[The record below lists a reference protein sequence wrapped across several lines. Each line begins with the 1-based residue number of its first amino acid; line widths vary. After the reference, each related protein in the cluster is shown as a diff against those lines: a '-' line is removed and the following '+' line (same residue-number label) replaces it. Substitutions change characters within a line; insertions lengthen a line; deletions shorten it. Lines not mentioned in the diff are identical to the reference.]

1 MAALSKPV
9 FRSPGRPARPMDPL
23 ERYVP
28 LGIKGLVYL
37 ILIVY
42 LVQAADAFYEVA
54 PGRSWPFLLAAIRNG
69 IFLFIHEG
77 GHFLFMFFGE
87 TLRILGGSFWQIVF
101 PLLSCIIAVRK
112 RSHFIAPFALFWVGT
127 NMMDVSLYMRDAPL
141 RLLPLL
147 GGHKS
152 WHDWWN
158 LFRKWD
164 MLDSAGTVADIF
176 YFLGLFVSIVAIGG
190 GIYLAVQRYL
200 NPIPYK
206 ISEDE
211 EESRVAPSLLRSA
224 LPTHQLQRKESVSPP
239 AAEGEEKNTF
249 DGL

>member
-1 MAALSKPV
+1 MALTQRHLERRPGVPV
-9 FRSPGRPARPMDPL
+9 PTMDPL

-28 LGIKGLVYL
+28 LVLKSFVYL
-37 ILIVY
+37 ILVIY
-42 LVQAADAFYEVA
+42 LIQAADVFYEYV
-54 PGRSWPFLLAAIRNG
+54 PGAHWPFLLMAIRNG

-77 GHFLFMFFGE
+77 GHFLFMFFGD
-87 TLRILGGSFWQIVF
+87 TLHILGGSFWQIVF
-101 PLLSCIIAVRK
+101 PLLSFIIAVRK

-127 NMMDVSLYMRDAPL
+127 NMMDVSLYMRDAPI

-164 MLDSAGTVADIF
+164 MLDSAGTVADLF
-176 YFLGLFVSIVAIGG
+176 YFTGLLVGIVAIGG
-190 GIYLAVQRYL
+190 GVYLAFHRFL

-206 ISEDE
+206 IYDDE
-211 EESRVAPSLLRSA
+211 GESRISPPFRRSTPPIQQ
-224 LPTHQLQRKESVSPP
+224 PTQAVSPP
-239 AAEGEEKNTF
+239 SQEGDEKNTF
-249 DGL
+249 EGF

>member
-1 MAALSKPV
+1 
-9 FRSPGRPARPMDPL
+9 MDPL
-23 ERYVP
+23 ERWIP
-28 LGIKGLVYL
+28 LGLKSFVYL
-37 ILIVY
+37 ILTVY
-42 LVQAADAFYEVA
+42 LIQAADVFYEVA
-54 PGRSWPFLLAAIRNG
+54 LPARPWPFLLFALRT

-87 TLRILGGSFWQIVF
+87 TLNILGGSFWQIAF
-101 PLLSCIIAVRK
+101 PLISCIIAIRK

-152 WHDWWN
+152 RHDWWN
-158 LFRKWD
+158 LFRKWE

-190 GIYLAVQRYL
+190 GIYFAIHRFLHPVA
-200 NPIPYK
+200 YK
-206 ISEDE
+206 IPNDE
-211 EESRVAPSLLRSA
+211 EESRIVPSFNRATTVVQQRSQAPPSPS
-224 LPTHQLQRKESVSPP
+224 PKE
-239 AAEGEEKNTF
+239 ENGKNTF
-249 DGL
+249 EGL

>member
-1 MAALSKPV
+1 MALSKPV
-9 FRSPGRPARPMDPL
+9 LHPPGRPNLPMDPL

-28 LGIKGLVYL
+28 LGLKGLVYL
-37 ILIVY
+37 ILTVY
-42 LVQAADAFYEVA
+42 LIQAADAFYEYV
-54 PGRSWPFLLAAIRNG
+54 PGRHWPFLLTAIRNG

-87 TLRILGGSFWQIVF
+87 TLHILGGSFWQIVF
-101 PLLSCIIAVRK
+101 PLLSFLIAVRK

-127 NMMDVSLYMRDAPL
+127 NMMDVSLYMRDAPI

-164 MLDSAGTVADIF
+164 MLDSAGAVADLF
-176 YFLGLFVSIVAIGG
+176 YFLGLFVSIVALGG
-190 GIYLAVQRYL
+190 GMYLAIHRYL
-200 NPIPYK
+200 NPIPYR
-206 ISEDE
+206 IPDDE
-211 EESRVAPSLLRSA
+211 EESRVVPSLLRST
-224 LPTHQLQRKESVSPP
+224 LPTRQPQPTGSVPP
-239 AAEGEEKNTF
+239 PTAEGEEKNTF
-249 DGL
+249 EGL

>member
-1 MAALSKPV
+1 MTTPPV
-9 FRSPGRPARPMDPL
+9 RSPLRPAQRMDPL
-23 ERYVP
+23 ERWIP
-28 LGIKGLVYL
+28 LGLKSFVYL
-37 ILIVY
+37 ILTVY
-42 LVQAADAFYEVA
+42 LIQAADVFYEVA
-54 PGRSWPFLLAAIRNG
+54 LPARPWPFLLFALRT

-87 TLRILGGSFWQIVF
+87 TLNILGGSFWQIAF
-101 PLLSCIIAVRK
+101 PLISCIIAIRK

-152 WHDWWN
+152 RHDWWN
-158 LFRKWD
+158 LFRKWE

-190 GIYLAVQRYL
+190 GIYFAIHRFLHPVA
-200 NPIPYK
+200 YK
-206 ISEDE
+206 IPNDE
-211 EESRVAPSLLRSA
+211 EESRIVPSFNRATTVVQQRSQAPPSPS
-224 LPTHQLQRKESVSPP
+224 PKE
-239 AAEGEEKNTF
+239 ENGKNTF
-249 DGL
+249 EGL

>member
-1 MAALSKPV
+1 MTPLSKSILRTPT
-9 FRSPGRPARPMDPL
+9 RPTLQMDPL

-28 LGIKGLVYL
+28 LGLKAFVYL
-37 ILIVY
+37 ILAIY
-42 LVQAADAFYEVA
+42 LIQAADVFYEYV
-54 PGRSWPFLLAAIRNG
+54 PGTHWPFLLMAIRNG

-77 GHFLFMFFGE
+77 GHFLFMFFGD
-87 TLRILGGSFWQIVF
+87 TLHFLGGSFWQIVF
-101 PLLSCIIAVRK
+101 PLLSFILAVRK

-127 NMMDVSLYMRDAPL
+127 NMMDVSLYMRDAPI

-164 MLDSAGTVADIF
+164 MLDSAGAVADLF

-190 GIYLAVQRYL
+190 GVYLAIHRFL

-206 ISEDE
+206 IPDDE
-211 EESRVAPSLLRSA
+211 GASRIAPSLRRSTS
-224 LPTHQLQRKESVSPP
+224 LVKPHPTQVVSPP
-239 AAEGEEKNTF
+239 SREGDEKNTF
-249 DGL
+249 EGL

>member
-1 MAALSKPV
+1 MTTPPV
-9 FRSPGRPARPMDPL
+9 RSPLRPAQRMDPL
-23 ERYVP
+23 ERWIP
-28 LGIKGLVYL
+28 LGLKSFVYL
-37 ILIVY
+37 ILTVY
-42 LVQAADAFYEVA
+42 LIQAADVFYEVA
-54 PGRSWPFLLAAIRNG
+54 LPARPWPFLLFALRT

-87 TLRILGGSFWQIVF
+87 TLNILGGSFWQIAF
-101 PLLSCIIAVRK
+101 PLISCIIAIRK

-152 WHDWWN
+152 RHDWWN
-158 LFRKWD
+158 LFRKWE

-190 GIYLAVQRYL
+190 GIYFAIHRFLHPVA
-200 NPIPYK
+200 YK
-206 ISEDE
+206 IPDDK
-211 EESRVAPSLLRSA
+211 EESRIVPSFNRATTVVQQRSQAPPSPS
-224 LPTHQLQRKESVSPP
+224 PKE
-239 AAEGEEKNTF
+239 ENGKNTF
-249 DGL
+249 EGL

>member
-1 MAALSKPV
+1 MRAQRAAV
-9 FRSPGRPARPMDPL
+9 VDPI

-28 LGIKGLVYL
+28 LGLKSAVYL

-42 LVQAADAFYEVA
+42 LIQAADIFYEYI
-54 PGRSWPFLLAAIRNG
+54 PGQSWPFLLMAIRNG

-77 GHFLFMFFGE
+77 GHFLFIFFGD
-87 TLRILGGSFWQIVF
+87 TLHILGGSFWQIAF
-101 PLLSCIIAVRK
+101 PLISFIIAVRK
-112 RSHFIAPFALFWVGT
+112 RSHFVAPFALFWVGT
-127 NMMDVSLYMRDAPL
+127 NMMDVSLYMRDAPV

-176 YFLGLFVSIVAIGG
+176 YFLGLIVSIVAIGG
-190 GIYLAVQRYL
+190 GIYLAVQRFL
-200 NPIPYK
+200 NPIPYRLPDDSPGTL
-206 ISEDE
+206 ISQPQHF
-211 EESRVAPSLLRSA
+211 SHPPTSKSIPS
-224 LPTHQLQRKESVSPP
+224 PTPENKNDL
-239 AAEGEEKNTF
+239 NTF
-249 DGL
+249 EGL

>member
-1 MAALSKPV
+1 
-9 FRSPGRPARPMDPL
+9 MDPV

-28 LGIKGLVYL
+28 LGLKAFVYL
-37 ILIVY
+37 ILLIY
-42 LVQAADAFYEVA
+42 LIQAADAFYEYV
-54 PGRSWPFLLAAIRNG
+54 PGQPWPLFLTLVRS

-87 TLRILGGSFWQIVF
+87 TLHILGGSFWQIVF
-101 PLLSCIIAVRK
+101 PLLSFVIAVRK

-127 NMMDVSLYMRDAPL
+127 NMMDVSLYMRDAPI

-158 LFRKWD
+158 LFRQWD

-190 GIYLAVQRYL
+190 GVYLAIHRFL
-200 NPIPYK
+200 NPIPYR
-206 ISEDE
+206 IAGDE
-211 EESRVAPSLLRSA
+211 GAHIRPSLRR
-224 LPTHQLQRKESVSPP
+224 PIPQLQTQQPTEPVQP
-239 AAEGEEKNTF
+239 APDEDGEKNTF
-249 DGL
+249 EGL